1 MKDLDL
7 TGLKCPLPVLH
18 TQKALG
24 QIPSG
29 AQLRV
34 LATDPMAAIDL
45 PHFCN
50 QKGHKLLESSKEGDV
65 LTFLIE
71 KGSQAAQS

>member
-24 QIPSG
+24 QMPAG
-29 AQLRV
+29 TRLRV
-34 LATDPMAAIDL
+34 VATDPMAAIDL

-50 QKGHKLLESSKEGDV
+50 QKGHKLLESSKESNA

-71 KGSQAAQS
+71 KGSQATES